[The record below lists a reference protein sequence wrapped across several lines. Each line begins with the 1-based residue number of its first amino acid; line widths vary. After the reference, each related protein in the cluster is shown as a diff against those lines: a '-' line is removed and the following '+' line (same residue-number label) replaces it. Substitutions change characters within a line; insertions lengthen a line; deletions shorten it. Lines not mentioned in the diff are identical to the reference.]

1 MDCSKSVAM
10 SRSLSLA
17 ASPPFRAGHGWPV
30 TVALT
35 CLLLGA
41 CAHGPTPSRQTG
53 DATASKS
60 RLPAA
65 SLASG
70 HDDVGVPPG
79 VGTDAATALPDTFS
93 ATSLVDR
100 AVARHRQNQRMT
112 ALATGPTYQAMARAE
127 PKSKWRG
134 QRRSTAPPSLPARES
149 PESDAGAVF
158 AAMAPTACIS
168 KPAAVKPVSVKTR
181 RAPSRTVTPSVEC
194 PPVMA
199 SAVGPPDMRMVQKT
213 PARRGDVWE
222 SVRGGLLLAGVQHE
236 RLEAHLEHLRQRP
249 GMVDFLMGRAEPYL
263 PYLLDEI
270 KRQGLPNDLV
280 LVPMVE
286 SAFQNTAVSNKQ
298 AAGLWQFIPSTG
310 QRYGLQQTETY
321 DGRYDTHP
329 ATQAALKYLKYLNR
343 LFNGDWLLTFAAYNA
358 GEGAVQRAMTANK
371 LAGGGGSFWELDL
384 PSETQNYVVKILALS
399 KVVADPASH
408 GFRPRKAA
416 PRNMLA
422 RIEARPEVHISD
434 LIARSGIAPDDFY
447 RLNPAFKPDV
457 EPPAQPHNFLLPLEK
472 AEILMA
478 ANMPGAKVFAPR
490 KVVVRKGDTLTVLAK
505 RHGVPEVKLSEWN
518 GIPPKSPLKVG
529 QEILVL
535 GV

>member
-1 MDCSKSVAM
+1 MGCSDCVPIFRSFSLVLRRPIRQQPGSWLMVAAAIVWLGGCAHDPASGRQPASAAPAKSRLA
-10 SRSLSLA
+10 A
-17 ASPPFRAGHGWPV
+17 ASPAVGHAG
-30 TVALT
+30 
-35 CLLLGA
+35 LG
-41 CAHGPTPSRQTG
+41 TPAG
-53 DATASKS
+53 I
-60 RLPAA
+60 
-65 SLASG
+65 
-70 HDDVGVPPG
+70 
-79 VGTDAATALPDTFS
+79 GTDAASPLPDTFS
-93 ATSLVDR
+93 ASSLVDR
-100 AVARHRQNQRMT
+100 AVARHRHNQQIA
-112 ALATGPTYQAMARAE
+112 ALATGPTYQSLPRAE
-127 PKSKWRG
+127 TKSSARNR
-134 QRRSTAPPSLPARES
+134 RRSPAPVPPPPAA
-149 PESDAGAVF
+149 SDQDAAAVF
-158 AAMAPTACIS
+158 AALAPTPAPCTP
-168 KPAAVKPVSVKTR
+168 KPAIVKTR
-181 RAPSRTVTPSVEC
+181 RGPSRSVDAPVDC
-194 PPVMA
+194 PPIQA
-199 SAVGPPDMRMVQKT
+199 STVGPPDMRMVQKT

-329 ATQAALKYLKYLNR
+329 ATQAALKYLKHLNR

-358 GEGAVQRAMTANK
+358 GEGAVQRAMAANR
-371 LAGGGGSFWELDL
+371 LAGGGGTFWELDL

-490 KVVVRKGDTLTVLAK
+490 KVVARKGDTLTVIAK
-505 RHGVPEVKLSEWN
+505 RHGVPEFKLSEWN
-518 GIPPKSPLKVG
+518 GIPPKAPLKVG
-529 QEILVL
+529 QEILVM